1 MCFMSEIFI
10 LITDMHF
17 EKDMQV
23 RDNEP
28 ISEIVFGLKRA
39 SRNILLYFD
48 YSTTFCKAL
57 YELKRDDYT
66 ISFTGENISS
76 VPVRN

>member
-23 RDNEP
+23 RDNER
-28 ISEIVFGLKRA
+28 FQK
-39 SRNILLYFD
+39 LY
-48 YSTTFCKAL
+48 L
-57 YELKRDDYT
+57 
-66 ISFTGENISS
+66 G
-76 VPVRN
+76 